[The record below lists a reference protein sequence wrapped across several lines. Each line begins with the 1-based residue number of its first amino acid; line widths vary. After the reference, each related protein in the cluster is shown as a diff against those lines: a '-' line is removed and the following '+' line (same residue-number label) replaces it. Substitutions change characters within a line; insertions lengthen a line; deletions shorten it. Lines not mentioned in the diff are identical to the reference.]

1 MQFSV
6 GTSKAVPYETDMVT
20 NDSPAAVTNRRRPAR
35 DLIAAVVENMRSNL
49 ETLKYSTLAPSRY
62 VVYVHPAEYGRL
74 ESIIPILQEETV
86 RALTEELDRLN
97 NPSGLRRY
105 SDRLKGESTP
115 RVQTP
120 GGEWQ
125 VEFVM
130 DPDGELAEGDIL
142 IDSELMLPPQPELG
156 VGQRTRR
163 ITTAHAVERTSAAE
177 QVPAAA
183 QPADLPRHSAG
194 AQAEDRTVRTHVPV
208 APRVLARLIYDDKA
222 GPHTFDITCDA
233 ILIGRGSATA
243 PVDVR
248 IESSVDVSRE
258 HARIRRDPATGQFFL
273 IDLSTLGT
281 TLNSRHVPRGYDEV
295 DGVRKETGVETP
307 LPNGACIGLAETVF
321 LEFTLVANPAEAGH
335 YVA

>member
-1 MQFSV
+1 
-6 GTSKAVPYETDMVT
+6 MVT
-20 NDSPAAVTNRRRPAR
+20 NDSPAAVSNRRRPAR

-62 VVYVHPAEYGRL
+62 VVYVHPAEYARL
-74 ESIIPILQEETV
+74 ESIVPILQEETI

-105 SDRLKGESTP
+105 SHRLKGESAP

-120 GGEWQ
+120 SGEWQ

-142 IDSELMLPPQPELG
+142 IDSELMLPAQPELG

-163 ITTAHAVERTSAAE
+163 ITTAHAVERTADEQAAPE
-177 QVPAAA
+177 APPAHVRPGPGG
-183 QPADLPRHSAG
+183 QADPGSSGRG
-194 AQAEDRTVRTHVPV
+194 DDRTVRTHAPA
-208 APRVLARLIYDDKA
+208 APRVFARLVYEDKA
-222 GPHTFDITCDA
+222 GRHTFDIGSDR
-233 ILIGRGSATA
+233 ILIGRGSTTA

-258 HARIRRDPATGQFFL
+258 HARIRRDPATGQCFL

-281 TLNSRHVPRGYDEV
+281 TLNGRHVPRGYDEV
-295 DGVRKETGVETP
+295 DGVRRETGVETP
-307 LPNGACIGLAETVF
+307 IPDGARIGLADTVF
-321 LEFTLVANPAEAGH
+321 LEFTLVTA
-335 YVA
+335 

>member
-1 MQFSV
+1 
-6 GTSKAVPYETDMVT
+6 MVT
-20 NDSPAAVTNRRRPAR
+20 NESPAAVSNRRRPAR

-49 ETLKYSTLAPSRY
+49 ETLKYSTLAPGRY
-62 VVYVHPAEYGRL
+62 VVYVHPAEYARL

-105 SDRLKGESTP
+105 SNRFAGESAP

-130 DPDGELAEGDIL
+130 DPDGELGEGDIL
-142 IDSELMLPPQPELG
+142 IDSELMLPAQPELG

-163 ITTAHAVERTSAAE
+163 ITTAHAVEGATHLREGAGGHADERRSTD
-177 QVPAAA
+177 PA
-183 QPADLPRHSAG
+183 PMD
-194 AQAEDRTVRTHVPV
+194 ERTVRTQAQA
-208 APRVLARLIYDDKA
+208 APRAVATLVFEDKA
-222 GPHTFDITCDA
+222 GRHTLAVTSGS
-233 ILIGRGSATA
+233 ILIGRGSAA
-243 PVDVR
+243 SPVDVR

-258 HARIRRDPATGQFFL
+258 HARIRQDPATGQFFL

-281 TLNSRHVPRGYDEV
+281 TLNGRHVPRGYDEV
-295 DGVRKETGVETP
+295 DGVRRETGVETP
-307 LPNGACIGLAETVF
+307 LPNGARIGLADTVF
-321 LEFTLVANPAEAGH
+321 LEFTLVDGPAEAGH
-335 YVA
+335 CV

>member
-1 MQFSV
+1 
-6 GTSKAVPYETDMVT
+6 MVT
-20 NDSPAAVTNRRRPAR
+20 NDSPAAVSNRRRPAR

-62 VVYVHPAEYGRL
+62 VVYVHPAEYARL

-105 SDRLKGESTP
+105 SSRLKGESTP

-120 GGEWQ
+120 SGDWQ

-142 IDSELMLPPQPELG
+142 IDSELMLPAQPELG

-163 ITTAHAVERTSAAE
+163 IVTAHAVERVADERA
-177 QVPAAA
+177 VPPSPVPSSPVPGPSPTASGG
-183 QPADLPRHSAG
+183 HS
-194 AQAEDRTVRTHVPV
+194 EDRTVRTQVPV
-208 APRVLARLIYDDKA
+208 APRALATLVYEDKA
-222 GPHTFDITCDA
+222 GRHTFDITCDS
-233 ILIGRGSATA
+233 ILVGRGSTTA

-258 HARIRRDPATGQFFL
+258 HARIRRDPSTGQFFL

-281 TLNSRHVPRGYDEV
+281 TLNGRHVPRGYDEV
-295 DGVRKETGVETP
+295 EGVRREIGVETP
-307 LPNGACIGLAETVF
+307 LMHGARIGLADTVF
-321 LEFTLVANPAEAGH
+321 LEFTLVTA
-335 YVA
+335 